1 MTSGAGRTLSY
12 DGENRLTSVVNA
24 TATTAYGYG
33 PDADRIKTT
42 VTPVSGPVETSF
54 ILGSTEIDDAGVYTK
69 IPHDDVRIIGSDEC
83 YVHRDHLKTVR
94 LETDDSGAV
103 ALRQRFQPYGDK
115 VPQTSGSC
123 SPESRG
129 FIGERHDDGTG
140 LIDLNARWYDPVL
153 ARFVTPDD
161 WDPIDIKA
169 AAKGAPAGVL
179 ASPVGTNRY
188 AYSANDPINKSDPNG
203 HIIETFWDVG
213 WVAYDIYDLGAN
225 IFHGNYNAAAESAA
239 ALGIDVLAMA
249 TPGVPAFGGAVKS
262 GKNAGEVIASRIVP
276 DGGMMAH
283 ESKWLDDGLGHTI
296 AKHVGKTDA
305 QLHARLADEPG
316 RMYASTFT
324 DRATA
329 ERAIAETLDAYSD
342 RITKFMKSTK
352 QSTRLPDHDL
362 GETVGR
368 VLKRGEDKPI
378 DSNKVRVFLNKDK
391 RSPSGWRIRTGFPAE

>member
-161 WDPIDIKA
+161 WDPIDTKA
-169 AAKGAPAGVL
+169 ASQGAPAGVL
-179 ASPVGTNRY
+179 ASAVGTNRY
-188 AYSANDPINKSDPNG
+188 AYAANDPINKSDPNG
-203 HIIETFWDVG
+203 HRVEPRRAYNFETKSYVTFG
-213 WVAYDIYDLGAN
+213 SGRRGSSRGSSL
-225 IFHGNYNAAAESAA
+225 
-239 ALGIDVLAMA
+239 
-249 TPGVPAFGGAVKS
+249 FGGSLVNFDGSLGKRGLPDTDKYTDPLS
-262 GKNAGEVIASRIVP
+262 GKQELAVGPAAVAVGAASIAIKACNASCKAKAVGQGLKAFR
-276 DGGMMAH
+276 
-283 ESKWLDDGLGHTI
+283 WLRNLGQT
-296 AKHVGKTDA
+296 
-305 QLHARLADEPG
+305 
-316 RMYASTFT
+316 
-324 DRATA
+324 
-329 ERAIAETLDAYSD
+329 AETLENNTLLNEKKKDVSKPKTVEEILDDDPLAGSENVVEDNKLEDELFYGTLERGPKGTGPTPDPKTRSQ
-342 RITKFMKSTK
+342 KFF
-352 QSTRLPDHDL
+352 
-362 GETVGR
+362 E
-368 VLKRGEDKPI
+368 VLRGLIGPI
-378 DSNKVRVFLNKDK
+378 NNSI
-391 RSPSGWRIRTGFPAE
+391 GH